1 VRPTLLSAFQLS
13 GLFSAVVLLANCCG
27 YSTRS
32 LLPSHLRTVA
42 VTPAENA
49 TAQPGLG
56 EELTDALVTAFNADR
71 NLRVTNIEAASLVVT
86 ARVET
91 YSRSAASYTGNQEVS
106 AYELLLGAR
115 VEAHDQVR
123 DEDFYTG
130 SSSVRTTYDPTAMPE
145 EQAAR
150 EAVTR
155 LAREIVRQ
163 VLTAW

>member
-1 VRPTLLSAFQLS
+1 MRRI
-13 GLFSAVVLLANCCG
+13 LFFPAALLLANCCG

-56 EELTDALVTAFNADR
+56 EDLTDALVVYFNADR
-71 NLRVTNIEAASLVVT
+71 NLRVTNLEAAHLVIT
-86 ARVET
+86 ARIET
-91 YSRSAASYTGNQEVS
+91 YSRSAASYTGEQEVS
-106 AYELLLGAR
+106 AYELLVGAR
-115 VEAHDQVR
+115 VQAHDQVR
-123 DEDFYTG
+123 DEEFYSG
-130 SSSVRTTYDPTAMPE
+130 SPSVRMTYNPAALTE
-145 EQAAR
+145 EQAGR
-150 EAVTR
+150 EAVNR